1 MKGVNLHLIKSFV
14 AILADAQN
22 GVKDPLNITVE
33 AGDNNIAQVRI
44 TGTIQEWSRASADEV
59 EFQIADLVK
68 GGYKDAHIHINTK
81 GGSTLEAVSIVNT
94 LRKGFT
100 GKLIAVGGAIVASA
114 GSYIACKCDEFI
126 VAANTQ
132 FMYHRPRMILS
143 GTIDEIKASLKL
155 GENTEKDYIDTYANK
170 TGKTADAIVEA
181 WSKGDVWLMGQE
193 IITEKF
199 ADKLAEKEVPITKAD
214 AIILEA
220 CAAPVVLAVTTE
232 INNSNKISKMEKS
245 MLINALGLTAD
256 ATDAQIEQAVKD
268 AKSKADRVADL
279 ESKATI
285 EAEAKATKLIDD
297 LVEAAISR
305 KAITADQKETYVKLA
320 TADFDSAKLALD
332 AIKCAVKP
340 EVNATSSNSAE
351 NKDNW
356 TFADYQ
362 EKDPAAYLEL
372 LESDAAKAEL
382 LEKKHYNS

>member
-1 MKGVNLHLIKSFV
+1 
-14 AILADAQN
+14 
-22 GVKDPLNITVE
+22 
-33 AGDNNIAQVRI
+33 
-44 TGTIQEWSRASADEV
+44 
-59 EFQIADLVK
+59 
-68 GGYKDAHIHINTK
+68 
-81 GGSTLEAVSIVNT
+81 
-94 LRKGFT
+94 
-100 GKLIAVGGAIVASA
+100 
-114 GSYIACKCDEFI
+114 
-126 VAANTQ
+126 
-132 FMYHRPRMILS
+132 
-143 GTIDEIKASLKL
+143 
-155 GENTEKDYIDTYANK
+155 
-170 TGKTADAIVEA
+170 
-181 WSKGDVWLMGQE
+181 
-193 IITEKF
+193 
-199 ADKLAEKEVPITKAD
+199 
-214 AIILEA
+214 
-220 CAAPVVLAVTTE
+220 
-232 INNSNKISKMEKS
+232 
-245 MLINALGLTAD
+245 
-256 ATDAQIEQAVKD
+256 
-268 AKSKADRVADL
+268 VADL